1 MYCTKC
7 GSENSD
13 DSKFCSNCGN
23 NLQEPA
29 SGVFSGERAEPVY
42 EKITDA
48 EEVKPEAI
56 PSYQEE
62 IKINY
67 GSEESAADKQN
78 DSTGGNANVYS
89 TASQTQYYS
98 TDLNETK
105 QGGGNIGFAIASLV
119 CGILSLVCCCLSLFA
134 SSSAAWSSMDI
145 PKIFAEREIIF
156 INSSGVYISRRK
168 CIPNLSRN
176 GEDSIPALVVAP
188 MRVKRLS
195 GSLILLAIGPLPV
208 TKSREKSS
216 IAG

>member
-23 NLQEPA
+23 NLEQTS
-29 SGVFSGERAEPVY
+29 SGVFSGESAEPVY

-67 GSEESAADKQN
+67 GPEESATDKRN
-78 DSTGGNANVYS
+78 DSADGNANVYS

-119 CGILSLVCCCLSLFA
+119 CGILSLVCCCLSLFSGVLA
-134 SSSAAWSSMDI
+134 IAAVVLGIITLCFKYDGKGMAIAGIVTGGIGFLFVIFAFLAGSSAAYQ
-145 PKIFAEREIIF
+145 EIL
-156 INSSGVYISRRK
+156 NDAVRDLY
-168 CIPNLSRN
+168 
-176 GEDSIPALVVAP
+176 
-188 MRVKRLS
+188 
-195 GSLILLAIGPLPV
+195 
-208 TKSREKSS
+208 
-216 IAG
+216 